1 MGAPELGEQGEV
13 SAVLPPPV
21 HRVDL
26 GAAAAP
32 DEPGD
37 LQVDLVLQGDDRSRL
52 GTTASSQKFSP
63 AELSCAPYIL
73 FTEHSRPSVQCT

>member
-37 LQVDLVLQGDDRSRL
+37 LQVDLVLQGDD
-52 GTTASSQKFSP
+52 
-63 AELSCAPYIL
+63 
-73 FTEHSRPSVQCT
+73 